1 MEIINNENNNFDR
14 LDNND
19 HNESLTIIEMKI
31 RSTMTIPTGME
42 TRATVT
48 VAVTMAV
55 ISILVKRTTIIIMT
69 RKTIITKGTVMK
81 TLVALRAV
89 TKVKQ

>member
-31 RSTMTIPTGME
+31 RSTVTIPTGME

-48 VAVTMAV
+48 GM
-55 ISILVKRTTIIIMT
+55 
-69 RKTIITKGTVMK
+69 TVMK
-81 TLVALRAV
+81 TVVALRAV

>member
-1 MEIINNENNNFDR
+1 MEIINNENNNFDM

-48 VAVTMAV
+48 GMTVL
-55 ISILVKRTTIIIMT
+55 ISTLVKRTTIIIMT
-69 RKTIITKGTVMK
+69 RKTIITKVTVMK